1 MRSIDR
7 ARPRLSR
14 RLNKSLRGTRQ
25 LISVTPLV
33 DLVFILLV
41 FFMLASTFLQWRAID
56 LNSPPITTAQDIV
69 DDVLLIEIGAGNLRV
84 ADTPIALEAI
94 GAHVALRLT
103 AAPELAVLIKP
114 LEGVPLQR
122 TIRVLDRLRAAG
134 VADLTLVGAPSPS
147 GE

>member
-1 MRSIDR
+1 MDQADI
-7 ARPRLSR
+7 RLSR
-14 RLNKSLRGTRQ
+14 RLNNRTKQQRQ

-56 LNSPPITTAQDIV
+56 LNSPPVTTAQEAV
-69 DDVLLIEIGAGNLRV
+69 DDVLLVEIGAGNLRV
-84 ADTPIALEAI
+84 ADKPVPLEVI
-94 GAHVALRLT
+94 GGHVAARLAVAPDLR
-103 AAPELAVLIKP
+103 VLIKP

-134 VADLTLVGAPSPS
+134 VPDLMLVGAPAPA
-147 GE
+147 GN

>member
-1 MRSIDR
+1 MDR
-7 ARPRLSR
+7 AGPRLSR
-14 RLNKSLRGTRQ
+14 RLNNGPRGARQ

-56 LNSPPITTAQDIV
+56 LNTPPVTMAQDTA

-84 ADTPIALEAI
+84 ADDPIALEAI
-94 GAHVALRLT
+94 GGHVAARLAT
-103 AAPELAVLIKP
+103 APDLAVLIKP

-134 VADLTLVGAPSPS
+134 VSDLTLVGAPTPS
-147 GE
+147 GG